1 MKLEKVQIMEQIS
14 LWSPI
19 VITGCSGLLLGGL
32 SFRFFWNRK
41 EFFTFRYKLVLIV
54 PRTNPVARNV
64 VDKSKLIQQCST
76 ISINAFELSK
86 KQTPLSN
93 FIWNLFGQPKIILQ
107 SKDSKDFASLSKK
120 ASSLK
125 ICSLFLNDFKNDDL
139 DALMLS
145 IGPGPSSLIDIITGN
160 YKLLNH

>member
-64 VDKSKLIQQCST
+64 VHKSKLIQQCST
-76 ISINAFELSK
+76 ISVCLSE
-86 KQTPLSN
+86 
-93 FIWNLFGQPKIILQ
+93 
-107 SKDSKDFASLSKK
+107 
-120 ASSLK
+120 
-125 ICSLFLNDFKNDDL
+125 C
-139 DALMLS
+139 
-145 IGPGPSSLIDIITGN
+145 
-160 YKLLNH
+160 